1 MNSIAVTRQKQSV
14 YFEGAH
20 LDVPPVVLQGEDPVA
35 HVDVPVELHVPQ
47 VPHFIHR
54 PSHLMLSYLYHTIIT
69 FMIECSNQTVTKV
82 TKLPGNRMET
92 F

>member
-1 MNSIAVTRQKQSV
+1 MLKA
-14 YFEGAH
+14 GAH
-20 LDVPPVVLQGEDPVA
+20 LDVPPVVLQGADPVA
-35 HVDVPVELHVPQ
+35 HVGVPVELHVPQ

-54 PSHLMLSYLYHTIIT
+54 PSLLMLSYLYHTIIT

-82 TKLPGNRMET
+82 TKLPGNRMGT